1 MKITKQAARN
11 FLLNKQL
18 LLPPQNLK
26 GNRGIEKVFYTLRS
40 IQYDPQNPCGR
51 NVDLVLQARVAD
63 IHPSDYHIWL
73 YEQRKGVEFYD
84 KELCVLPVEDLP
96 LCRKHYKS
104 SRKGKIDLFLSGHQ
118 KELDLLVEKI
128 EKHGPIC
135 SSDIRDGRKVDMF
148 WEPAQW
154 GKVALDTLWKIGKLT
169 IASRRNG
176 RKYYDLPSRVYGNT
190 FKWRERKY
198 ADGLHQNQIL
208 RRIRSVGM
216 LPLSG
221 TGQGWLGMGLGR
233 EIAPLLKQMIEE
245 RILTEIEINDIKS
258 RYVINSSDRNIL
270 ELPKQNKR
278 PARKAVFLAPLDNLL
293 WDRKMIKDTF
303 NFEYKWEAYTPKKDR
318 TFGHYVLPILYGDM
332 FVGRIE
338 PFLQKDKTLEI
349 KGFWLEKNTKL
360 DSELRGALD
369 SCLKNF
375 KKYLMADRVKWSCSP
390 AW

>member
-1 MKITKQAARN
+1 MKITKQAVRN

-18 LLPPQNLK
+18 LLPSQNLK

-51 NVDLVLQARVAD
+51 NTDLVLQARVAG

-104 SRKGKIDLFLSGHQ
+104 SRKRKIDLFLSEYQ
-118 KELDLLVEKI
+118 KELDLLVKEI

-135 SSDIRDGRKVDMF
+135 SSDTRDSRKVDMF

-169 IASRRNG
+169 IASRKNG
-176 RKYYDLPSRVYGNT
+176 RKYYDLPSKVYGSI
-190 FKWRERKY
+190 FKWNQRKY
-198 ADGLHQNQIL
+198 ADGLHQDQIL
-208 RRIRSVGM
+208 RRIQSVGM

-221 TGQGWLGMGLGR
+221 TGQGWLGIGLGR
-233 EIAPLLKQMIEE
+233 EIAPLLKQLIEGGKLIE
-245 RILTEIEINDIKS
+245 VEISDVKS
-258 RYVINSSDRNIL
+258 GYVINSSDKNIL
-270 ELPKQNKR
+270 ELSKQNRHSAK
-278 PARKAVFLAPLDNLL
+278 KAVFLAPLDNLL
-293 WDRKMIKDTF
+293 WDRKMVKEIF
-303 NFEYKWEAYTPKKDR
+303 NFEYKWEVYTPKKDR
-318 TFGHYVLPILYGDM
+318 TFGHYVLPILYGDI

-349 KGFWLEKNTKL
+349 KGFWLEENLKL
-360 DSELRGALD
+360 DSKLKNALD
-369 SCLKNF
+369 GCLENF
-375 KKYLMADRVKWSCSP
+375 KKYLKADRVKWSCSS